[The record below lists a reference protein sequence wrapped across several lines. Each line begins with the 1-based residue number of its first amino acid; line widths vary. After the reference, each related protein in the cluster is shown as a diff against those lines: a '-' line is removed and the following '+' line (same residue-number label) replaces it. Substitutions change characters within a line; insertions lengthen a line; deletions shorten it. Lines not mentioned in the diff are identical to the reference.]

1 MSKGMSNRSELVGD
15 LTGWATV
22 WVTRLPSGNILLE
35 QGEQTIVID
44 SREVYDLT
52 RCLGQWVHITDG
64 VPSE

>member
-1 MSKGMSNRSELVGD
+1 MGNRSEIVGN
-15 LTGWATV
+15 LTGWAAV
-22 WVTRLPSGNILLE
+22 LVTKLPSGNILLE
-35 QGEQTIVID
+35 QGEQAIVID